1 MPGKA
6 RRVASRQA
14 QLSRRRKRQQKG
26 ASPMPPLEVV
36 ADETDGNHAAVTEP
50 PVVEAPAP
58 APVRPSPVAE
68 RRPSTTQSPARL
80 RARGELPS
88 ANSYIGAE
96 LRRIVVMASVV
107 LAAIIVLGVLL

>member
-26 ASPMPPLEVV
+26 ASPMPPLEPV

-50 PVVEAPAP
+50 PVCRGSCPCAGT
-58 APVRPSPVAE
+58 S
-68 RRPSTTQSPARL
+68 QSGSGTATYHYPIPKPFA
-80 RARGELPS
+80 GP
-88 ANSYIGAE
+88 G
-96 LRRIVVMASVV
+96 
-107 LAAIIVLGVLL
+107 